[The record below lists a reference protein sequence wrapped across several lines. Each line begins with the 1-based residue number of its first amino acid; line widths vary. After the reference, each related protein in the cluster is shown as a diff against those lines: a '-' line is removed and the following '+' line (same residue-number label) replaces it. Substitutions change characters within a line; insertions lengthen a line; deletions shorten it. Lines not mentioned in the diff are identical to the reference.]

1 MTARE
6 ELFGKRSLSVGLPAL
21 DLPFDGDVE
30 PDGVLE
36 SVPIVPGIA
45 SVNVYGSW
53 LRWLEDEFD
62 DEVSVVTFPY
72 DWRRDNTTSAK
83 HLHDRVQEL
92 RSDGAAQI
100 VIVAHSMGGLIA
112 SYFLRYGD
120 AEASAAAE
128 TWRGAELVDG
138 VVFLGTP
145 FLGSASVFRDF
156 QIGAVN
162 MFNTH
167 LLNQLALSTFPSAYQ
182 LLPPS
187 HGRMLLAADGR
198 MLLAA
203 DGRTLQATIFAAD
216 TWIDGRWGLFKTP
229 NLSAAAKQARTDY
242 LQQQLDRAA
251 QLSRLLH
258 APLAHPPTEPLPIL
272 NIYGD
277 AEPTFSYVFTRP
289 STPSRLA
296 YNEATLEREFPTQP
310 SSALMSV
317 GDGVVSALSAQ
328 LPVAL
333 QEASVQTTVTTSFSH
348 VELGNDPVVRQRMAA
363 FLRGIVDGGR
373 RRQRD

>member
-1 MTARE
+1 M
-6 ELFGKRSLSVGLPAL
+6 
-21 DLPFDGDVE
+21 
-30 PDGVLE
+30 
-36 SVPIVPGIA
+36 
-45 SVNVYGSW
+45 
-53 LRWLEDEFD
+53 
-62 DEVSVVTFPY
+62 
-72 DWRRDNTTSAK
+72 
-83 HLHDRVQEL
+83 
-92 RSDGAAQI
+92 
-100 VIVAHSMGGLIA
+100 
-112 SYFLRYGD
+112 
-120 AEASAAAE
+120 
-128 TWRGAELVDG
+128 
-138 VVFLGTP
+138 
-145 FLGSASVFRDF
+145 FRDF
-156 QIGAVN
+156 QIGSVN

-198 MLLAA
+198 
-203 DGRTLQATIFAAD
+203 TLQATVFAAD

-229 NLSAAAKQARTDY
+229 NLSAAAKQARTQY

-258 APLAHPPTEPLPIL
+258 DPMAHPPTEPLPIL

-277 AEPTFSYVFTRP
+277 AEPTFSYVFTQP

-317 GDGVVSALSAQ
+317 GDGVVGALSAQ

-333 QEASVQTTVTTSFSH
+333 REASVQTTVTTSFSH
-348 VELGNDPVVRQRMAA
+348 VELGDDPVVRQRMAA

-373 RRQRD
+373 RQRD